1 MDDKKNITGMFDK
14 CAVYS
19 VMSILVANT
28 INSMARF
35 REVPKD
41 EVIIKVYS
49 TIKSKAASLYK

>member
-1 MDDKKNITGMFDK
+1 MDESKNITGMFDK

-35 REVPKD
+35 RDVPKD
-41 EVIIKVYS
+41 EVMIKIYS
-49 TIKSKAASLYK
+49 AIKSKAASSYK